1 MFSGSVVVV
10 LPLPSFSVFY
20 CFFFCFVIY
29 GFKGFYFV
37 MGLCCLKFLVKL
49 LKDYSLEICCVF
61 RRFVRLSLSL
71 SLSSLSLSQFG
82 EISFVAFSFCFR
94 FCSCFFL
101 LFFLLFF
108 SLFQFKEYRNSNNN
122 NKNTQEK
129 QIKATTTSRQ
139 GVARCRG
146 GGAWGKT
153 FLRILKI
160 RSQRRILHARFAFGD
175 FWATTKCFDYL
186 AVV

>member
-37 MGLCCLKFLVKL
+37 MGFCCLKFLVKL

-61 RRFVRLSLSL
+61 RRFVPLSRSLFPLFLSHNLAKFRLLR
-71 SLSSLSLSQFG
+71 
-82 EISFVAFSFCFR
+82 FR
-94 FCSCFFL
+94 FVFGFAVVFFL
-101 LFFLLFF
+101 LRFLLFF

-129 QIKATTTSRQ
+129 QIKASTTSRQ